1 MDVDVARDTLLRGYE
16 RQRGSVEK
24 NDKCP
29 EDKRIREYRDLSLR
43 WDHDLS

>member
-24 NDKCP
+24 NDKYP
-29 EDKRIREYRDLSLR
+29 EDKRIRDYRDLSLR